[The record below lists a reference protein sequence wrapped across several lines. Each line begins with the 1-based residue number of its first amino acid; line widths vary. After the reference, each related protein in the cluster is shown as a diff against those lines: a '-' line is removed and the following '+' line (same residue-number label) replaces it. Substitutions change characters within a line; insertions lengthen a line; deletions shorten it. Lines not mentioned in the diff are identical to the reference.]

1 MASSRPEPYAEG
13 MSDLEQLANAV
24 ELEGRIVVDV
34 GCGDGSFVRALA
46 SAGAE
51 AIGLEVSED
60 AVARARERD
69 PDHRYVLGG
78 AQEIPLP
85 DASVDGATLMRSLHH
100 VPDPATAFPEL
111 ARVVRD
117 FVWVAEPLPEG
128 DFFELLKPIDD
139 ETEVRAQAQAAISAQ
154 TGFDRVETIEYE
166 LTVSIGSFEELRDFL
181 LAPDPTR
188 AEQFGQ
194 FESLL
199 RERFRPGDYP
209 IPMRADLLR
218 LTSR

>member
-1 MASSRPEPYAEG
+1 
-13 MSDLEQLANAV
+13 MSDLAQLTNAV
-24 ELEGRIVVDV
+24 ELEGKIVVDV

-51 AIGLEVSED
+51 AIGVEVSED

-69 PDHRYVLGG
+69 PDRRYLLGG

-100 VPDPATAFPEL
+100 VPDPHTAFPEL

-117 FVWVAEPLPEG
+117 FVWIAEPLPEG
-128 DFFELLKPIDD
+128 EFFELLKPIDD
-139 ETEVRAQAQAAISAQ
+139 ETEVRARAQAAISAQ
-154 TGFDRVETIEYE
+154 TAFDRIETVEYE
-166 LTVSIGSFEELRDFL
+166 LTVPIAGFEALRDFL

-188 AEQFGQ
+188 AAQFGE

-218 LTSR
+218 VTSR